1 MKHYLFLFLAISLMA
16 ISCKQNAVKLS
27 STNARDEVPV
37 LGNLVFRFS
46 ESIASDSM
54 LNQWDS
60 TEYIRFSPAIRG
72 KFRWEAKDQLV
83 FSPSGPLLP
92 ATTYEATFS
101 EKHLLKKTAFKTLDK
116 ADDVSFRTPD
126 LTLEGQFFTWTKLE
140 GNTNPVPAIELQFNY
155 PIKADGLKNGLE
167 VWVDDKQ
174 VSLDYETL
182 NASSLVKAKVK
193 GLKVEDRDY
202 KVTVKM
208 KKGLLPEG
216 GKNGLAADKDYEG
229 ILTSPFILVIN
240 EVTTEHDGAT
250 GTVFVRTNQQITG
263 NELSQLIEIDPA
275 IKYTVEKMDNGLVI
289 TSEGFSVENSYNITL
304 KTGLRGQLGG
314 VLKEPY
320 ESAVTFGE
328 LEPSLSFANNKA
340 VYLGAA
346 GQRNIEMKITNV
358 DKIKLVVSKVYENN
372 LLTAHNYGYYPK
384 EKGDEGEGEYY
395 YEENGDAVLGDVLYE
410 KVIDTRTLPKYGN
423 GRLLQFNPDDKLP
436 GFKGVYHIQVRSTE
450 DYWVRESRFISL
462 SDIGLIAKSG
472 AGKMLVFASSIQS
485 ANAISGVG
493 VQVYGSN
500 NQLIG
505 NGSTNSD
512 GVAEIALQGDGAF
525 SGFKP
530 AMVVARSG
538 DDFNYLPF
546 HNTGV
551 NTSKYPVG
559 GKRINS
565 TGLDVFIAPERD
577 LYRPGE
583 VIRFAAVVRDV
594 NRQSPGALPIKIKML
609 MPSGKELTQVR
620 KNLDEEGVMDA
631 EIPLAQTAITGTY
644 ILELYNGND
653 VLISSYNFKVEEF
666 VPDRIKVTA
675 KLGTETL
682 QPGGNAQL
690 SIEAVNYFGPP
701 AAGRNYEAEVKIKEK
716 PFRPVQY
723 ARYDFMLANGEGFFD
738 NILRQGKTDAAGKA
752 SESFVVPEAYR
763 GMGIL
768 QARVFATVFDENGR
782 PVSRNTTAEILTQPV
797 MLGMGNTGYNYFALN
812 QAVRFPLIALTPKE
826 QVTGAQARVTVIKHE
841 YRTVLQK
848 SGGYF
853 RYDSQKEEKVLQQKE
868 LNIQGTNSG
877 YSFIPREPGEYE
889 IRLALPGSNTY
900 VSNKFYS
907 YGSWGSSIGDF
918 EVNTDGQ
925 VDIAL
930 DKQDYKTGDLV
941 KALFKAPFDGK
952 MLVTMESAGVLSH
965 QWVQVKNRAASV
977 DFSLGNE
984 HLPNAYITATLF
996 KPHTAGSS
1004 LPLTAAHG
1012 IASLEVKDESKR
1024 LSLTIKSASTSRS
1037 DRLQQ
1042 VTVKAT
1048 SGAMVCLA
1056 AVDNGILAVTNF
1068 RTPDPYQW
1076 YFSKRALGV
1085 SAWDLYPLLF
1095 PEIRRTMSSTGG
1107 DGDLSMDLRQNP
1119 FATKRF
1125 KPMSYWSG
1133 WKKASG
1139 GEVTFEVNI
1148 PAFSGQ
1154 VRLMAIGVS
1163 GDKFGG
1169 AEATMQVADP
1179 LVLSTSMPRF
1189 MTPGDTVMAGVTI
1202 SNTTGKTA
1210 SANAKVQVEGPL
1222 VNGEGGSLQTSISPN
1237 SEGRIEFPVY
1247 ASNLPGQGK
1256 ITVTVTGLG
1265 ESFKEIIDISVR
1277 PASTLQKRSG
1287 SGVMNGG
1294 EKRLVN
1300 LLVDDM
1306 MKSSMD
1312 YQLMV
1317 GRSPVLQLGTPL
1329 RYLVT
1334 YPYGCSEQTIS
1345 AVFPQLYFADLS
1357 KQFEE
1362 GGALKGAAN
1371 RNIQTA
1377 IQKLKM
1383 RQLYNGGITFWDGE
1397 GTESWWVTAY
1407 AAHFLVE
1414 AKKAGYAPDPSLLET
1429 MLQYLSAKLRKRD
1442 MVDYY
1447 YNGNLKKRI
1456 APKEVAYSLYV
1467 LALAGRPNVPSMNYY
1482 KANQKDLA
1490 LDSRYV
1496 LSATY
1501 ALAGDKKSYR
1511 EMLPASFAG
1520 EESVGNGT
1528 GSLYSVLRD
1537 EALALNVLL
1546 EVDPANPQVPVMA
1559 QHVVQKLNNQRYF
1572 STQEAAFGLLAL
1584 GKMARQ
1590 AGKSTAT
1597 AVINA
1602 NGKKAGTMSGEL
1614 LKLSPK
1620 QLGSSNISIDASG
1633 SGKLYYWWQASGI
1646 SLSGQF
1652 VQEDNYLKVRR
1663 QMLDRNGKAIS
1674 GTTFRQNDLVV
1685 VKITLEKSYAG
1696 MLENI
1701 VVTDLLPGGWE
1712 IENARIK
1719 DMPGMDWIKDET
1731 TPLSRDVRDDRIHLF
1746 TNMNGAKQTFY
1757 YSVRAVTPGTYQVG
1771 PLSADAMYNGEYHSY
1786 NGKGIIRV
1794 IR

>member
-1 MKHYLFLFLAISLMA
+1 MKLPILLLAVAAMA
-16 ISCKQNAVKLS
+16 AGCKQNSVKLNA
-27 STNARDEVPV
+27 TNARDEVPV
-37 LGNLVFRFS
+37 LGNLVFTFS
-46 ESIASDSM
+46 ENLVTDSS

-60 TEYIRFSPAIRG
+60 TAYIDFSPAIRG

-92 ATTYEATFS
+92 ATTYKADFS
-101 EKHLLKKTAFKTLDK
+101 EKYLFKGTTFKGLAG
-116 ADDVSFRTPD
+116 ADEVSFHTPD
-126 LTLEGQFFTWTKLE
+126 LTLEGQYFTWTKSE
-140 GNTNPVPAIELQFNY
+140 GSAAPVPLMEIQFNY
-155 PIKADGLKNGLE
+155 PVKAEDLKSGLE
-167 VWVDDKQ
+167 VRVDDQ
-174 VSLDYETL
+174 PVLLDLVTL
-182 NASSLVKAKVK
+182 NVSPLVKAKLKGVK
-193 GLKVEDRDY
+193 AEDRDY
-202 KVTVKM
+202 KVTLKM
-208 KKGLLPEG
+208 KKGLMPEG
-216 GKNGLAADKDYEG
+216 GKNGLAADQEFDGSLE
-229 ILTSPFILVIN
+229 SPFALVIN
-240 EVTTEHDGAT
+240 AVTTEHDGT
-250 GTVFVRTNQQITG
+250 SGTVFIRTNQQIEG
-263 NELSQLIEIDPA
+263 NELSSLIAIDPA
-275 IKYTVEKMDNGLVI
+275 IKYTVEKMDNGLLL
-289 TSEGFSVENSYNITL
+289 TSEGFSVENSYQITL
-304 KTGLRGQLGG
+304 KKGLRGQLGG

-320 ESAVTFGE
+320 EQAVTFGE

-346 GQRNIEMKITNV
+346 GQKNIELNITNV
-358 DKIKLVVSKVYENN
+358 DKVKLTVSKVYENN
-372 LLTAHNYGYYPK
+372 LLTAHQYGYYPK
-384 EKGDEGEGEYY
+384 PQGDDDENEYY
-395 YEENGDAVLGDVLYE
+395 YEEEGDLVLGDVLYE
-410 KVIDTRTLPKYGN
+410 KVIDTRTLPKSGN
-423 GRLLQFNPDDKLP
+423 GRLLQFNPQDKIP

-472 AGKMLVFASSIQS
+472 AGKMFVFANSIHT

-493 VQVYGSN
+493 VQVYGGN

-505 NGSTNSD
+505 NGSTNAD
-512 GVAEIALQGDGAF
+512 GVAEITLQGEGSF
-525 SGFKP
+525 GGFKP

-546 HNTGV
+546 HQTAV
-551 NTSKYPVG
+551 NTSKYAVG
-559 GKRINS
+559 GKKVNS
-565 TGLDVFIAPERD
+565 TGLDVFVAPERD

-594 NRQSPGALPIKIKML
+594 NRQSPGTLPIKLKML
-609 MPSGKELTQVR
+609 MPSGKELIQLR
-620 KNLDEEGVMDA
+620 KTLNDEGVMDA
-631 EIPLAQTAITGTY
+631 EIALAQTAITGTY

-653 VLISSYNFKVEEF
+653 VLISSFNFRVEEF

-675 KLGTETL
+675 KLGAETL
-682 QPGGNAQL
+682 KPGGSTQL
-690 SIEAVNYFGPP
+690 DIAAVNYFGPP
-701 AAGRNYEAEVKIKEK
+701 AAGRNYEAEVKITDK
-716 PFRPVQY
+716 PFRPAQY
-723 ARYDFMLANGEGFFD
+723 SNYDFMLANRLGFFD
-738 NILRQGKTDAAGKA
+738 NILRQGKTDAEGKA
-752 SESFVVPEAYR
+752 TESIMVPELYK

-782 PVSRNTTAEILTQPV
+782 PVSRNTTADILTQPV

-812 QAVRFPLIALTPKE
+812 QAVRFPLIALTPTEK
-826 QVTGAQARVTVIKHE
+826 VTTANGKITVIKHE

-848 SGGYF
+848 TGGYF
-853 RYDSQKEEKVLQQKE
+853 RYDSQVEEIVLQQKDVT
-868 LNIQGTNSG
+868 IQGNQSG
-877 YSFIPREPGEYE
+877 FSFIPKAPGEYE
-889 IRLALPGSNTY
+889 IRLALPGSSTY
-900 VSNKFYS
+900 ISNKFYS
-907 YGSWGSSIGDF
+907 YGSWGSNIGDF

-930 DKQDYKTGDLV
+930 DKPEYKTGDRL

-952 MLVTMESAGVLSH
+952 MLVTVESAGVLSH
-965 QWVQVKNRAASV
+965 QWVQVKNRSASL
-977 DFSLGNE
+977 DFLLE
-984 HLPNAYITATLF
+984 ARHLPNAYLTATLF
-996 KPHTAGSS
+996 KPHTAGSA

-1012 IASLEVKDESKR
+1012 IAGFGVKDDSKQ
-1024 LSLTIKSASTSRS
+1024 LPLAIKSAPSSRS
-1037 DRLQQ
+1037 ERVQR
-1042 VTVKAT
+1042 VTVKT
-1048 SGAMVCLA
+1048 VSGAMVCLA

-1139 GEVTFEVNI
+1139 GEVTFEVKI
-1148 PAFSGQ
+1148 PSFSGQ

-1189 MTPGDTVMAGVTI
+1189 MTPGDTVLAGVTI

-1210 SANAKVQVEGPL
+1210 MVSAKLKVEGP
-1222 VNGEGGSLQTSISPN
+1222 VGFGTGGMMETSISPN
-1237 SEGRIEFPVY
+1237 AEGRIEFPVY
-1247 ASNLPGQGK
+1247 ATGLPGQGK
-1256 ITVTVTGLG
+1256 ITVTATGLG
-1265 ESFKEIIDISVR
+1265 ETFQEVIDISVR
-1277 PASTLQKRSG
+1277 PASSLQRRSG
-1287 SGVMNGG
+1287 SAVMNGG
-1294 EKRLVN
+1294 EKRTITLPVEDMLKHSVDYELV
-1300 LLVDDM
+1300 
-1306 MKSSMD
+1306 
-1312 YQLMV
+1312 V

-1334 YPYGCSEQTIS
+1334 YPYGCTEQTIS

-1357 KQFEE
+1357 RQFEE
-1362 GGALKGAAN
+1362 GKSLQGAASK
-1371 RNIQTA
+1371 NIQTA

-1383 RQLYNGGITFWDGE
+1383 RQLYNGGVTFWDGE

-1501 ALAGDKKSYR
+1501 AIAGDKKSFR
-1511 EMLPASFAG
+1511 EMLPGTFAG
-1520 EESVGNGT
+1520 EEAVSNGNG
-1528 GSLYSVLRD
+1528 SMYSVLRD

-1546 EVDPANPQVPVMA
+1546 EADPAHPQIPVMA
-1559 QHVVQKLNNQRYF
+1559 QHVVQRLNQQKYF

-1597 AVINA
+1597 ATIFS
-1602 NGKKAGTMSGEL
+1602 NGKKAGVMSGE
-1614 LKLSPK
+1614 STRFTSR
-1620 QLGSSNISIDASG
+1620 QLGGTGLTIEASG
-1633 SGKLYYWWQASGI
+1633 TGKLYYWWQASGI

-1652 VQEDNYLKVRR
+1652 LQEDNYLKVRR
-1663 QMLDRNGKAIS
+1663 QLFDRNGRPIS
-1674 GTTFRQNDLVV
+1674 GNTFRQNDLVV
-1685 VKITLEKSYAG
+1685 VKIILEKSYAG
-1696 MLENI
+1696 ALENI

-1712 IENARIK
+1712 IENDRIK

-1731 TPLSRDVRDDRIHLF
+1731 TPLSRDIRDDRIHLF
-1746 TNMNGAKQTFY
+1746 TNMGTTKQAFY
-1757 YSVRAVTPGTYQVG
+1757 YSVRAVTPGSYQIG
-1771 PLSADAMYNGEYHSY
+1771 PLSADAMYQGEYHSY
-1786 NGKGIIRV
+1786 HGKGLIKV
-1794 IR
+1794 VK